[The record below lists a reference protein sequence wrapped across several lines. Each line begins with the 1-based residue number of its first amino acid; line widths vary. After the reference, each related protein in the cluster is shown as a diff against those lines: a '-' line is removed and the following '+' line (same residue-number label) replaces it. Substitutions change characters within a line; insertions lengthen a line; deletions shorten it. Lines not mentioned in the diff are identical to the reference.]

1 MESILKSRWAMCK
14 VPRKIILPLHPNFAL
29 SMYEA
34 WHTTWSQRTR
44 SRICSPT
51 TSVRPSTWKACRP
64 LVARSP
70 ARLIALTT

>member
-34 WHTTWSQRTR
+34 WHTTWVQVEV
-44 SRICSPT
+44 CG
-51 TSVRPSTWKACRP
+51 
-64 LVARSP
+64 
-70 ARLIALTT
+70 